1 MRIRFTETVVYETE
15 GPGKGPVY
23 AAGSVHDF
31 TDDFAGRWL
40 RRRVA
45 VVEPLVTSELP
56 VPPLVPAD
64 TAANG
69 MSSDPSV
76 VAMEARPIAEAAS
89 EGGRKISRVARTHAR
104 QATIDHDNADARQ

>member
-23 AAGSVHDF
+23 SAGSVHDF

-45 VVEPLVTSELP
+45 VVEP
-56 VPPLVPAD
+56 D
-64 TAANG
+64 AAAP
-69 MSSDPSV
+69 D
-76 VAMEARPIAEAAS
+76 ARP
-89 EGGRKISRVARTHAR
+89 RRTPRPAR
-104 QATIDHDNADARQ
+104 QEETGEADV